1 MNTVKINFFKG
12 SIFQQERFKLDA
24 IAVFIPAGLTAIRM
38 NCENFVKQFEK
49 PTEKHEEFFL
59 YKTNYNN
66 DTLNSLRYV
75 IVYRN
80 TSHKIYDSCDI
91 SGMISD
97 TLGRFSKLG
106 VRRIGMNGIRT
117 SSGIPE
123 LLIVSEVK
131 SWLINNDNN
140 FKEIY
145 FIDLRGGFNKNIRE
159 Y

>member
-1 MNTVKINFFKG
+1 MNTVKINFFRG
-12 SIFQQERFKLDA
+12 SIFQPERFKLDA

-66 DTLNSLRYV
+66 DTLNSLRCV
-75 IVYRN
+75 IVYKN
-80 TSHKIYDSCDI
+80 TSQKIYDSCDV

-140 FKEIY
+140 FKEIR

>member
-1 MNTVKINFFKG
+1 MQLLFLYLGVLQRLEWTVGISLNNLKNLQKNM
-12 SIFQQERFKLDA
+12 K
-24 IAVFIPAGLTAIRM
+24 
-38 NCENFVKQFEK
+38 N
-49 PTEKHEEFFL
+49 FFL
-59 YKTNYNN
+59 YKTNYKK

-75 IVYRN
+75 IVDRN
-80 TSHKIYDSCDI
+80 KSHKIYDSFDI
-91 SGMISD
+91 SGMIAH

-106 VRRIGMNGIRT
+106 VKRIGMNGIRT

-123 LLIVSEVK
+123 LLIVREVK

-145 FIDLRGGFNKNIRE
+145 LRDGFNKNICE